1 MTLEEHQAMTFHQ
14 GAKRLAL
21 ATLGMVATAWW
32 ISACQPAQQT
42 QQKTQ
47 TNPNTASQTS
57 ANLVE
62 RGKYL
67 VTVAACEECHTPLK
81 PGTQGPER
89 DESRRLSGHPQNAKL
104 SPPKF
109 SVSGWSGAISETGTA
124 FYGPWGIAFAANL
137 TPDDET
143 GIGIWDEEMFIN
155 AIRSGKHWGQGR
167 PIAPIMPWHYYA
179 QMSDDD
185 LKAIFA
191 YLKSLP
197 PIKNEVPEL
206 IPPPGAK
213 AQ

>member
-1 MTLEEHQAMTFHQ
+1 MTSQN
-14 GAKRLAL
+14 RLTQL
-21 ATLGMVATAWW
+21 ISATLVATVAVVW
-32 ISACQPAQQT
+32 ITACQSPHQSQPI
-42 QQKTQ
+42 QKEET
-47 TNPNTASQTS
+47 TSAQTS

-67 VTVAACEECHTPLK
+67 VAVAACEECHTPIK
-81 PGTQGPER
+81 PGSTSMER
-89 DESRRLSGHPQNAKL
+89 DESRRLSGHPQGAQL
-104 SPPKF
+104 TF
-109 SVSGWSGAISETGTA
+109 SKTSASGWTMAISETGTA
-124 FYGPWGIAFAANL
+124 FLGPWGVAFAANL
-137 TPDDET
+137 TPDEET

-167 PIAPIMPWHYYA
+167 PIVPIMPWRYYA
-179 QMSDDD
+179 QMSDED

-213 AQ
+213 SE